1 MQQFNA
7 PIAEKQVQLTKISPI
22 ESFETVSTMYMRSDE
37 DELAALVRRN
47 QEFTEFIAN
56 LEKETDY
63 HAIDADNKTTT
74 S

>member
-1 MQQFNA
+1 
-7 PIAEKQVQLTKISPI
+7 
-22 ESFETVSTMYMRSDE
+22 MYMRSDE

-63 HAIDADNKTTT
+63 HAIDPDNKTTT

>member
-63 HAIDADNKTTT
+63 HAIDADNKTTA
-74 S
+74 